1 MRKVLVL
8 GVVVVA
14 AGVVAIAAPDKK
26 EMAER
31 IQNAGVV
38 LDEIHK
44 APDSDIPQDLWSKA
58 SCVGVLPSVKKGA
71 FIVGGEYGKGV
82 MSCRNGDGWSAPS
95 FVELQKGSI
104 GFQIGGE
111 SVDLVYL
118 VMNENGVR
126 HMIANKVSLGAEAS
140 AAAGPIGRDTRAMTD
155 AQMKAEILSWS
166 RASGVFAGV
175 NLSGGSLRPDV
186 DTNEAMYGK
195 GVTAKSIL
203 VDKKIPVP
211 AEAAPFMRALRRTM
225 PPERTGN
232 NQ

>member
-1 MRKVLVL
+1 MRKVLAI
-8 GVVVVA
+8 GSVVVA
-14 AGVVAIAAPDKK
+14 AGVVAVAAPDRK
-26 EMAER
+26 EMADR
-31 IQNAGVV
+31 IQNAAIV

-44 APDSDIPQDLWSKA
+44 APDSDIPNDLWAKA
-58 SCVGVLPSVKKGA
+58 HCVGVLPSVKKGA

-82 MSCRNGDGWSAPS
+82 MSCRHGDGWSAPS
-95 FVELQKGSI
+95 FVELEKGSI

-140 AAAGPIGRDTRAMTD
+140 AAAGPVGRDTRAMTD
-155 AQMKAEILSWS
+155 AQMKAEVISYS

-186 DTNEAMYGK
+186 DTNETMYGK
-195 GVTAKSIL
+195 AVTAKAIL
-203 VDKKIPVP
+203 VDKKVQ
-211 AEAAPFMRALRRTM
+211 ATADATPFIRALRRTM
-225 PPERTGN
+225 PAEKTASR
-232 NQ
+232 

>member
-1 MRKVLVL
+1 MRKVLVM
-8 GVVVVA
+8 GAVVVA

-31 IQNAGVV
+31 IQNAAVV

-44 APDSDIPQDLWSKA
+44 APDNDIPHDLWAKA
-58 SCVGVLPSVKKGA
+58 SCIGVLPSVKKGA

-95 FVELQKGSI
+95 FVELEKGSI

-140 AAAGPIGRDTRAMTD
+140 AAAGPVGRDTRAMTD

-203 VDKKIPVP
+203 VDKKVQ
-211 AEAAPFMRALRRTM
+211 ATADASPFMRALRRTM
-225 PPERTGN
+225 PTERTGN
-232 NQ
+232 Q

>member
-1 MRKVLVL
+1 M
-8 GVVVVA
+8 GAVVVA

-26 EMAER
+26 EMSER
-31 IQNAGVV
+31 IQNAGIV
-38 LDEIHK
+38 LDEIHR
-44 APDSDIPQDLWSKA
+44 APDTDIPHDLWSKA

-140 AAAGPIGRDTRAMTD
+140 AAAGPVGRDTRAMTD

-203 VDKKIPVP
+203 VDKKIPAP

-225 PPERTGN
+225 PPEKTGN
-232 NQ
+232 NE

>member
-1 MRKVLVL
+1 MRKVFVMGAVL
-8 GVVVVA
+8 AA
-14 AGVVAIAAPDKK
+14 AGAVAIAAPDKK
-26 EMAER
+26 EMADR
-31 IQNAGVV
+31 IQNAAVV

-44 APDSDIPQDLWSKA
+44 APDNDIPHDLWAKA

-71 FIVGGEYGKGV
+71 FIVGGEFGKGV

-95 FVELQKGSI
+95 FVELEKGSI

-126 HMIANKVSLGAEAS
+126 HMLANKTSLGAEAS

-203 VDKKIPVP
+203 IDKKIK
-211 AEAAPFMRALRRTM
+211 ATADAAPFIRALGRTM
-225 PPERTGN
+225 PVERTA
-232 NQ
+232 QR